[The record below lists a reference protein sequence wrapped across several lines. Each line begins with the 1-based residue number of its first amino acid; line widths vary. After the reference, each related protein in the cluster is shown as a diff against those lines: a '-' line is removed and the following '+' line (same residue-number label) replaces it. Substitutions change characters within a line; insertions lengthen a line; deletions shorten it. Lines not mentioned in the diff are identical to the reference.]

1 MLLQIGVGISFVALL
16 VSISWLY
23 LVLKKRKLIKRKEKF
38 FQQNGEYFQTRELTE
53 KSDVYSFGVVLVELL
68 TGKKALLFDR
78 PEDERSLVTYFLSSM
93 EKNHLYQILENHIV
107 NDENKEQLREMA
119 ELARRCL
126 SVKGE
131 ERPPM
136 RELAMELKGL
146 RMMHKHSWDNAVNP
160 EETESLLCGTSE
172 AYKSGDDSSITARY
186 DSITGQVVAL
196 DVDGR

>member
-38 FQQNGEYFQTRELTE
+38 FQQNGGFLLQRELSRGITG
-53 KSDVYSFGVVLVELL
+53 SFDKAKFKIFMEEEL
-68 TGKKALLFDR
+68 KKATSNFSEDR
-78 PEDERSLVTYFLSSM
+78 IVGRGGYGT
-93 EKNHLYQILENHIV
+93 NHIV

-136 RELAMELKGL
+136 REVAMELKGL
-146 RMMHKHSWDNAVNP
+146 RMMHKHPWDNAVNP
-160 EETESLLCGTSE
+160 EETGSLLCGTSE
-172 AYKSGDDSSITARY
+172 AYK
-186 DSITGQVVAL
+186 
-196 DVDGR
+196 